1 MRTSHSSPAA
11 HLSYP
16 SRTHKIYQ
24 AHKESRTTYTAAVLH
39 TGNRIEHSE
48 TVVMLDKGP
57 VLSTSDSSRR
67 TSYTAMNRESSVSRQ
82 SITFHLTVY
91 ILFGLASPS
100 TAFSRSPSSPARGLH
115 LSYTAVSSSSRRQ
128 YWALFSQ
135 ETTTST
141 SYVGDL
147 PGDDTANVPAALYN
161 TDPNDH
167 RYSALDWWHNI
178 RSLSR
183 SSILRAIQGP
193 ILAVVVWSAAVS
205 LVHRILLM
213 SGWDALA
220 GSMCISSSPHSLVVS
235 ALGLLL
241 VFRTNS
247 AYQKFAEGR
256 IIWERILSVSR
267 NMSRMTMLYEKQIG
281 AARRRRIFRLLAT
294 FPYLLHHHIQ
304 PQCLPK
310 SDLEKSEYGLA
321 LRRTEPES
329 ITADRFGSRSR
340 ERLASTGT
348 SSSTTTDSL
357 CWVDKRSLPWCLF
370 PEGALHLCANS
381 PNRPL
386 WVCDR
391 LSQEVV
397 AVEYTSTF
405 TSRER
410 STLLGHIDKLSQCI
424 GECERIHQTAVPLNY
439 ARHSLRSLTLWLFTL
454 PFALIKD
461 FGLMT
466 GPVMAA
472 TSWLLYGIYQI
483 GYSIEDPFQG
493 SLRLSTLCDTIYRDC
508 MYGTDFMRR
517 RATAFWVDEEAHEW
531 NKLDSQPCPVNARV
545 ADPRP

>member
-1 MRTSHSSPAA
+1 MLDTGLVLTTS
-11 HLSYP
+11 
-16 SRTHKIYQ
+16 SR
-24 AHKESRTTYTAAVLH
+24 S
-39 TGNRIEHSE
+39 GNRG
-48 TVVMLDKGP
+48 D
-57 VLSTSDSSRR
+57 
-67 TSYTAMNRESSVSRQ
+67 TAMNRESSVSRQ
-82 SITFHLTVY
+82 NLAFRLTTVC
-91 ILFGLASPS
+91 ILFGLLTPPS
-100 TAFSRSPSSPARGLH
+100 TAFSRAPSSPRGLH
-115 LSYTAVSSSSRRQ
+115 EFYNAVSFSGRKCS
-128 YWALFSQ
+128 ALLNH
-135 ETTTST
+135 EPTTS
-141 SYVGDL
+141 SVGDL
-147 PGDDTANVPAALYN
+147 PGDDAANVPAALHM
-161 TDPNDH
+161 TDPNDQ
-167 RYSALDWWHNI
+167 RYSASDWWQNVL
-178 RSLSR
+178 SLPR
-183 SSILRAIQGP
+183 SSILRAIQGSV
-193 ILAVVVWSAAVS
+193 LAVATWSAAVS
-205 LVHRILLM
+205 LVHRLLLLT
-213 SGWDALA
+213 GWDALA
-220 GSMCISSSPHSLVVS
+220 GGMCISSSPHSLVVS

-247 AYQKFAEGR
+247 AYQRFAEGR
-256 IIWERILSVSR
+256 IIWEKILSTSR
-267 NMSRMTMLYEKQIG
+267 NMSRMTMLYEKEMG
-281 AARRRRIFRLLAT
+281 AARRRRVFRLLAT

-329 ITADRFGSRSR
+329 VTADRLDSRSR
-340 ERLASTGT
+340 PVASSGA
-348 SSSTTTDSL
+348 SL

-370 PEGALHLCANS
+370 PEGALQRCANS

-391 LSQEVV
+391 LSQEVA
-397 AVEYTSTF
+397 AVEYTPNF

-410 STLLGHIDKLSQCI
+410 LTFLGHIDKLSQCI

-517 RATAFWVDEEAHEW
+517 RATAFGVGEEAHEW
-531 NKLDSQPCPVNARV
+531 NKLDCPPHPVNARV
-545 ADPRP
+545 PDTTAKP

>member
-1 MRTSHSSPAA
+1 
-11 HLSYP
+11 
-16 SRTHKIYQ
+16 
-24 AHKESRTTYTAAVLH
+24 
-39 TGNRIEHSE
+39 
-48 TVVMLDKGP
+48 MLDKGLA
-57 VLSTSDSSRR
+57 LSTSCRSRAR
-67 TSYTAMNRESSVSRQ
+67 GDTAMNRESSVSRQ
-82 SITFHLTVY
+82 SLAFRLTVC
-91 ILFGLASPS
+91 ILFGLLTPSS
-100 TAFSRSPSSPARGLH
+100 TAFSRSPSSPRGLNE
-115 LSYTAVSSSSRRQ
+115 LCTAVSSSGRKHSS
-128 YWALFSQ
+128 LPSQ
-135 ETTTST
+135 ETTIS
-141 SYVGDL
+141 SVGDL
-147 PGDDTANVPAALYN
+147 PGDDSANVPAALHM
-161 TDPNDH
+161 TDPNDQ
-167 RYSALDWWHNI
+167 RYSASDWWQNI
-178 RSLSR
+178 RSLPR

-193 ILAVVVWSAAVS
+193 ILAVVTWSAAVS
-205 LVHRILLM
+205 VAHRLLLLA
-213 SGWDALA
+213 GWDALA

-247 AYQKFAEGR
+247 AYQRFAEGR
-256 IIWERILSVSR
+256 IIWEKILSISR
-267 NMSRMTMLYEKQIG
+267 NMSRLTMLYEKEIG
-281 AARRRRIFRLLAT
+281 AARRRRVFRLLAA

-310 SDLEKSEYGLA
+310 SDLEEGEYGLA

-329 ITADRFGSRSR
+329 SMSADRFGSKSR
-340 ERLASTGT
+340 ERPIASTGT
-348 SSSTTTDSL
+348 SSSTADSL

-370 PEGALHLCANS
+370 PEGALQRCAYS
-381 PNRPL
+381 SNRPL

-391 LSQEVV
+391 LSQEIV
-397 AVEYTSTF
+397 AVEYTPNF

-410 STLLGHIDKLSQCI
+410 LTLLGHIDRLSQYI

-466 GPVMAA
+466 GLVMAA

-517 RATAFWVDEEAHEW
+517 RATAFGADEEAHEW
-531 NKLDSQPCPVNARV
+531 NKLDSRPHSVNTRVPDPTAR
-545 ADPRP
+545 P